1 MNSSPKSIAP
11 VADNRP
17 ALLVAEAG
25 VPYRPD
31 SRGDPIVAWM
41 DLMEAV
47 EALCP
52 QWPPQPVTSYRDYR
66 L

>member
-1 MNSSPKSIAP
+1 MNSSPKST
-11 VADNRP
+11 DERP
-17 ALLVAEAG
+17 ILLVAEAG
-25 VPYRPD
+25 VPYASTPA
-31 SRGDPIVAWM
+31 GDPIVAWM

-52 QWPPQPVTSYRDYR
+52 KWPPRPPLVASANFR